1 MVVIVKTK
9 LSLRDYRAN
18 IIVNKGKNKMLYND
32 IISMC
37 ILLKIQCLQE

>member
-1 MVVIVKTK
+1 MVVIVKTN

-18 IIVNKGKNKMLYND
+18 IILNKGKNKMIYKGLL
-32 IISMC
+32 SMC